1 MKSINELKAGAL
13 LSYVNLG
20 ISTVIPLFYTP
31 VMLRLLGQAEY
42 GLYSLSNSVIS
53 YLSLLTFGLG
63 GSILRYLTQSR
74 TENDNGTLEKTA
86 GLFVV
91 LYSSIAVITLI
102 VGICLTFFSGTF
114 FAKGLTSQEIQR
126 LNILVIIMSLNAAIS
141 LLCVPY
147 SSITICYERYIFR
160 RIVEMISTI
169 AVPLLNLVVLYAGLA
184 SVGMA
189 VIGTVIQLFLLILNI
204 WFCAFRLK
212 IRPKFRHLPFGMLK
226 DIFRFTAFV
235 FFSSIADLLYWS
247 TDKVLLGA
255 LVGSSAVAV
264 YNVGATFNTML
275 QNMSSSI
282 SGVFAPRVNQ
292 FVFSGRCIDD
302 FSELMIR
309 IGRIQYFI
317 VSLVVSGFIA
327 FGQTFILL
335 WAGGEYSEAYVVTL
349 LTMIPL
355 AVPLIQNF
363 AFTTITAKNK
373 HQFRSI
379 LYMIL
384 AVLNVIGTYLLIPYM
399 GIVGAALCTC
409 VVFVLGHGIIM
420 NWFYYKKIGFDI
432 PKFWLNIIKMTIVPA
447 AMVAIR
453 FLLRNF
459 GLKIQTLPQLLVG
472 ICVYTVLFC
481 LLSWLF
487 TMNHYEKNLVL
498 GIIKKIM
505 RKETGII

>member
-1 MKSINELKAGAL
+1 MKKINELKAGAL

-42 GLYSLSNSVIS
+42 GLYSLSTSVIS
-53 YLSLLTFGLG
+53 YLSLLTLGLG

-74 TENDNGTLEKTA
+74 TENDKGALEKTA

-91 LYSSIAVITLI
+91 LYSAIAVLTLI

-114 FAKGLTSQEIQR
+114 FAKGLTNQENQR

-189 VIGTVIQLFLLILNI
+189 VVGTVIQLCLLILNI
-204 WFCAFRLK
+204 WFCTFCLK
-212 IRPKFRHLPFGMLK
+212 IRPKFRQLPFGMLK

-235 FFSSIADLLYWS
+235 FLSSIADLLYWS

-255 LVGSSAVAV
+255 LVSSSAVAV
-264 YNVGATFNTML
+264 YNVGATFNTIL

-309 IGRIQYFI
+309 IGRIQYLI
-317 VSLVVSGFIA
+317 VSLVVSGFIT
-327 FGQTFILL
+327 FGKTFILL
-335 WAGGEYSEAYVVTL
+335 WAGGEYSEAYIVTL

-355 AVPLIQNF
+355 AVPLIQNI

-379 LYMIL
+379 LYMVL

-409 VVFVLGHGIIM
+409 IVFVLGHGIIM
-420 NWFYYKKIGFDI
+420 NWFYFKKVGLDI
-432 PKFWLNIIKMTIVPA
+432 PKFWVNILKMTIVPT
-447 AMVAIR
+447 AMVAIC

-459 GLKIQTLPQLLVG
+459 GLKIQTPTQLLVG

-487 TMNHYEKNLVL
+487 TMNRYEKNLVL
-498 GIIKKIM
+498 GLI
-505 RKETGII
+505 RKVLHKDTGIL